1 MADKGFA
8 NRLEIACDGHP
19 DIPAYGKGRQTWV
32 KEKMKVSHE
41 AVRKWFAGES
51 RPRPAKM
58 SELATLL
65 LVDEP
70 WLSLGITPEM
80 APKQRKAQNARAGGA
95 VNVFMGLLQLSGG
108 HCAFPAEDDASAE
121 AVSFHAIREGT
132 QTSYLVALAQP
143 IEEGGLRIILP
154 KSYERCAVVGAIQTS
169 PVDVDFIRMPHDLI
183 DKYADR
189 KGGYVVI
196 DLVDH
201 GGSGG
206 YGTKEDRWPD
216 IEKFN

>member
-8 NRLEIACDGHP
+8 QRLEVACDGHP
-19 DIPAYGKGRQTWV
+19 DIPDYGKGRQTWV
-32 KEKMKVSHE
+32 KEKMGVSHE

-58 SELATLL
+58 TELANLMG
-65 LVDEP
+65 VDES

-108 HCAFPAEDDASAE
+108 HCAFPSEEDASGE
-121 AVSFHAIREGT
+121 GVSFHSIREGT

-143 IEEGGLRIILP
+143 TDLGALRIVLP
-154 KSYERCAVVGAIQTS
+154 KSYDRCAVVGAIQIS
-169 PVDVDFIRMPHDLI
+169 PVEVKFIRMPHDLI
-183 DKYADR
+183 DKHAER
-189 KGGYVVI
+189 KGGYVIVEM
-196 DLVDH
+196 DNNTAMGYHSDVD
-201 GGSGG
+201 
-206 YGTKEDRWPD
+206 KWPE
-216 IEKFN
+216 IQRFN